1 VKAAPAA
8 QRRLLD
14 LAGVDA
20 ELSRADHRRRTLP
33 EQVAVE
39 EAERTLR
46 AAADAVVV
54 AQTALS
60 DLDRDVAKLDR
71 EVEQVRTRETRD
83 RQLLD
88 NGSVSAKQAGD
99 LSHELESLERRRAVL
114 EEEQLEVMERQEAA
128 GIDLAHETEA
138 HATAKTALEDA
149 VERRDGVLGDIGVLE
164 ARRGEERTALL
175 AELPADLV
183 ALYDQIR
190 AKGAVGAGELTGNR
204 CGACRLEMDR
214 AELRDIQGAAP
225 DEVVRCDN
233 CGAIV
238 VRKPVPGSS
247 A

>member
-1 VKAAPAA
+1 MKADPSA

-14 LAGVDA
+14 LAAVDA
-20 ELSRADHRRRTLP
+20 ELARAEHRRRTLP
-33 EQVAVE
+33 EQAAVE

-83 RQLLD
+83 RQLLEK
-88 NGSVSAKQAGD
+88 GSVSAKQAAD
-99 LSHELESLERRRAVL
+99 LQHELDSLARRRAVL

-128 GIDLAHETEA
+128 GIDLRHETEA
-138 HATAKTALEDA
+138 HDAAQTALADA
-149 VERRDGVLGDIGVLE
+149 VERRDGTLGDIGTTE
-164 ARRGEERTALL
+164 ARRGEERTALV
-175 AELPADLV
+175 AQLPADLV
-183 ALYDQIR
+183 SLYDKIR
-190 AKGAVGAGELTGNR
+190 AKSGVGAGELTGNR

-214 AELRDIQGAAP
+214 SELRDVQAAAP
-225 DEVVRCDN
+225 DDVVRCEN

-238 VRKPVPGSS
+238 VR
-247 A
+247 

>member
-1 VKAAPAA
+1 VKADPSA

-14 LAGVDA
+14 LAAVDA
-20 ELSRADHRRRTLP
+20 ELARAEHRRRTLP
-33 EQVAVE
+33 EQAAVE

-83 RQLLD
+83 RQLLEK
-88 NGSVSAKQAGD
+88 GSVSAKQAAD
-99 LSHELESLERRRAVL
+99 LQHELDSLARRRAVL

-128 GIDLAHETEA
+128 GIDLRHETEA
-138 HATAKTALEDA
+138 HDAAQTALADA
-149 VERRDGVLGDIGVLE
+149 VERRDGTLGDIGTTE
-164 ARRGEERTALL
+164 ARRGEERTALV
-175 AELPADLV
+175 AQLPADLV
-183 ALYDQIR
+183 ELYDKIR
-190 AKGAVGAGELTGNR
+190 AKSGVGAGELTGNR

-214 AELRDIQGAAP
+214 SELRDVQAAAP
-225 DEVVRCDN
+225 DDVVRCEN

-238 VRKPVPGSS
+238 VR
-247 A
+247 